1 MSRERPIK
9 KTMKTIDT
17 VPSKPASRQN
27 QQSHWQGTLDLCF
40 DTANGKTL
48 PTKSYSTA
56 PLRIQRPF
64 YPAAAP
70 ENCQSVIVHTAGG
83 MVGGDRLQMRITA
96 EPNTQVLLTTAAAHK
111 VYRSQG
117 DLAEQT
123 IQLTVAPGA
132 YVEWLP
138 QELILFNGGQF
149 QQAVRVDLAPGGVW
163 LGWDITRFGR
173 SARGETLRA
182 GQWRSQT
189 EIWQQGTP
197 LWIDRQRLTG
207 GSEVLNS
214 QNGLAGYP
222 VVGTFLLL
230 GQPISSEHLS
240 QLRSQLKNQCQSE
253 SGDIGLTQLEQ
264 GLVARYRGP
273 SSQRA
278 KQYFVNIWHY
288 LRTEVLGQKAYIPR
302 VWGV

>member
-1 MSRERPIK
+1 MTVVTTTKPIQL
-9 KTMKTIDT
+9 
-17 VPSKPASRQN
+17 RQN
-27 QQSHWQGTLDLCF
+27 PSIQMLETSRCWQGTLNLCF
-40 DTANGKTL
+40 AKINGRTF
-48 PTKSYSTA
+48 PVKSYTTS

-83 MVGGDRLQMRITA
+83 MVGGDQLEMAIVA
-96 EPNTQVLLTTAAAHK
+96 EPDTQVLVTTAAAHK

-117 DLAEQT
+117 DWAKQA
-123 IQLTVAPGA
+123 IQLTVKAGA

-149 QQAVRVDLAPGGVW
+149 QQSLKVSLEPGGVW

-173 SARGETLRA
+173 SARGETLNT
-182 GQWRSQT
+182 GEWRSQT
-189 EIWQQGTP
+189 EIWQQGMP
-197 LWIDRQRLTG
+197 LWIDRQQLIG
-207 GSEVLNS
+207 GSEVLSS

-230 GQPISSEHLS
+230 GASISAEQLNTIRTLLKSEGPTV
-240 QLRSQLKNQCQSE
+240 CDV
-253 SGDIGLTQLEQ
+253 GATQLEQ
-264 GLVARYRGP
+264 GLIVRYRGP
-273 SSQRA
+273 SSQTAR
-278 KQYFVNIWHY
+278 QYFIRVWQY
-288 LRTEVLGQKAYIPR
+288 LRTEVLGQKGYTPR

>member
-1 MSRERPIK
+1 MASE
-9 KTMKTIDT
+9 KTMKTLDT
-17 VPSKPASRQN
+17 VLS
-27 QQSHWQGTLDLCF
+27 QQSSPKNQPDRWQGTLDLCF
-40 DTANGKTL
+40 GTVNGKTL
-48 PTKSYSTA
+48 PTKSYSTS

-83 MVGGDRLQMRITA
+83 MVGGDRLQMAISA
-96 EPNTQVLLTTAAAHK
+96 ESDTQVLLTTTAAHK
-111 VYRSQG
+111 VYRSPG
-117 DLAEQT
+117 GWAEQT

-138 QELILFNGGQF
+138 QELILFDGGRF
-149 QQAVRVDLAPGGVW
+149 QQSVRVDLAPGGIW

-173 SARGETLRA
+173 SARGETLRS

-197 LWIDRQRLTG
+197 LWIDRQQLAG

-230 GQPISSEHLS
+230 GQPISAEHLS
-240 QLRSQLKNQCQSE
+240 QLRSQLRNPQLSE
-253 SGDIGLTQLEQ
+253 TETGDIGLTQLEQ

-278 KQYFVNIWHY
+278 RQYFVTIWHY
-288 LRTEVLGQKAYIPR
+288 LRTEVLGQTAYLPR